1 MIQLNSEIFSWVK
14 PVNRTSAFIFDLLF
28 HIEILIGLKSLPCD
42 NQATNGRDINCLS
55 PGKVSVKIV
64 SADNEILYLPHM
76 K

>member
-1 MIQLNSEIFSWVK
+1 MIQLNFEIFLLSETRQ
-14 PVNRTSAFIFDLLF
+14 PNFFDLLF

-64 SADNEILYLPHM
+64 SADNEIL
-76 K
+76 